1 MAQQDK
7 PKAAK
12 KEKASKKKTEEP
24 VKPVEP
30 VADLES
36 EAESEEEPVVTVK
49 KFEHE
54 GVTYLKSSD
63 GVLYDAKTQSVV
75 GKWNET
81 LKSIDVYDGE
91 SEEEDSDSDSDEE

>member
-1 MAQQDK
+1 M
-7 PKAAK
+7 
-12 KEKASKKKTEEP
+12 
-24 VKPVEP
+24 
-30 VADLES
+30 ES
-36 EAESEEEPVVTVK
+36 ESESEEEDASEAEEPVVAVK

-81 LKSIDVYDGE
+81 TKSIEVYDGE
-91 SEEEDSDSDSDEE
+91 SDSEEEESDDEADE